1 MEMIEQLQNLGF
13 SQYEAQAY
21 IALLRENPVNGY
33 ELAKHSGIPRPNIY
47 PVLQKLEERGAVL
60 RVDTP
65 EGARYAPVEPE
76 ELLGKLEQRFH
87 SSLDSLSDGL
97 REVCRGPEVEYIIN
111 LHGLPAL
118 IDHARALLD
127 GTRQHLLVSI
137 WPEEAAELAGA
148 LEQARE
154 RGVQITTLCL
164 RGCPQPCPACRGVV
178 FRYPIA
184 PSEGGR
190 WLVVVTDNHEVLAGE
205 ITPSGDAAAV
215 RTRQPL
221 LVNLSEGYIQNSIAL
236 ASILNQLGER
246 VESLLD
252 PPVLAALNSL
262 HAHRPGESWLDM
274 MRRMVRQGHA
284 PIGFEPPA
292 K

>member
-97 REVCRGPEVEYIIN
+97 REVCRGPEVEYIMN

-148 LEQARE
+148 AKLP
-154 RGVQITTLCL
+154 TT
-164 RGCPQPCPACRGVV
+164 RNVPSRPAAGSCSV
-178 FRYPIA
+178 I
-184 PSEGGR
+184 PSR
-190 WLVVVTDNHEVLAGE
+190 HRRADAG
-205 ITPSGDAAAV
+205 
-215 RTRQPL
+215 
-221 LVNLSEGYIQNSIAL
+221 
-236 ASILNQLGER
+236 
-246 VESLLD
+246 
-252 PPVLAALNSL
+252 
-262 HAHRPGESWLDM
+262 WWW
-274 MRRMVRQGHA
+274 
-284 PIGFEPPA
+284 
-292 K
+292 